1 MRIIFLVVFLPAV
14 LVYGQNVIDISTE
27 DVEGVPPDQECGFQ
41 RFLRET
47 EKRLPDYGLE
57 IEDIKLLVTLHCFGC
72 SFMCSPNVCSK
83 KAVYL
88 ESRTECVFRRV
99 CRRQNFHFYCW

>member
-57 IEDIKLLVTLHCFGC
+57 IEDIKITGHVTLLWFFLHVQ
-72 SFMCSPNVCSK
+72 P
-83 KAVYL
+83 
-88 ESRTECVFRRV
+88 ECL
-99 CRRQNFHFYCW
+99 Q